1 MGELSPGC
9 TDLGSVWTTCLF
21 QNPMCLVERNCDVT
35 NNNNGVG
42 DDAYSNIE
50 AIRCQMI
57 PLLCEAVAC
66 CNECHLP
73 GIELLNCQAE
83 AQSCSNECEIPTSE
97 PTPYP
102 TLSISPS
109 DVPTKMPSFSPSKNP
124 SSSPLPSMVP
134 SDSPTDLPSSAP
146 TSSLVPSS
154 APTAVPSSSP
164 SAKPTIT
171 LYPSVLPTVHLSSSP
186 SEMPSKSLSPS
197 AHPTGSPSS
206 SPSEKPSMSSN
217 PSLIP
222 TKIHSEEPTSVPST
236 VAPAP
241 TIPPELV
248 GRSDYR
254 CGVTEADARSNCKN
268 ECTTDFDCEGT
279 GEVCWTTHLNYCY
292 VMPPNHPQ
300 CSYTAAENEYRRC
313 GYNEMAAR
321 GFCGQVCT
329 NELECTEPGEKCYPV
344 MRNMCQC
351 FEEQDVLD
359 QVIPDRTEWVIAG
372 VDNFRRNVIEQKQK
386 KEGDNKEENT
396 EIYRRD
402 LGEDFIIM
410 KMPNRAYFDSAKEP
424 FRKYYVGT
432 YQENSISEEQE
443 NSVSAV
449 EVNSAQRQ
457 PSGATTAATNSKVQY
472 LMIGS
477 SLLLVISYLL

>member
-1 MGELSPGC
+1 
-9 TDLGSVWTTCLF
+9 
-21 QNPMCLVERNCDVT
+21 
-35 NNNNGVG
+35 
-42 DDAYSNIE
+42 
-50 AIRCQMI
+50 
-57 PLLCEAVAC
+57 
-66 CNECHLP
+66 
-73 GIELLNCQAE
+73 
-83 AQSCSNECEIPTSE
+83 
-97 PTPYP
+97 
-102 TLSISPS
+102 
-109 DVPTKMPSFSPSKNP
+109 
-124 SSSPLPSMVP
+124 
-134 SDSPTDLPSSAP
+134 
-146 TSSLVPSS
+146 
-154 APTAVPSSSP
+154 
-164 SAKPTIT
+164 
-171 LYPSVLPTVHLSSSP
+171 
-186 SEMPSKSLSPS
+186 
-197 AHPTGSPSS
+197 
-206 SPSEKPSMSSN
+206 
-217 PSLIP
+217 
-222 TKIHSEEPTSVPST
+222 
-236 VAPAP
+236 
-241 TIPPELV
+241 
-248 GRSDYR
+248 
-254 CGVTEADARSNCKN
+254 
-268 ECTTDFDCEGT
+268 
-279 GEVCWTTHLNYCY
+279 
-292 VMPPNHPQ
+292 
-300 CSYTAAENEYRRC
+300 
-313 GYNEMAAR
+313 MAAR

-443 NSVSAV
+443 NSISEEQENSISEEQENSISEEQENSISEEQENSVSAV

>member
-1 MGELSPGC
+1 
-9 TDLGSVWTTCLF
+9 
-21 QNPMCLVERNCDVT
+21 
-35 NNNNGVG
+35 
-42 DDAYSNIE
+42 
-50 AIRCQMI
+50 
-57 PLLCEAVAC
+57 
-66 CNECHLP
+66 
-73 GIELLNCQAE
+73 
-83 AQSCSNECEIPTSE
+83 
-97 PTPYP
+97 
-102 TLSISPS
+102 
-109 DVPTKMPSFSPSKNP
+109 
-124 SSSPLPSMVP
+124 
-134 SDSPTDLPSSAP
+134 
-146 TSSLVPSS
+146 
-154 APTAVPSSSP
+154 
-164 SAKPTIT
+164 
-171 LYPSVLPTVHLSSSP
+171 
-186 SEMPSKSLSPS
+186 
-197 AHPTGSPSS
+197 
-206 SPSEKPSMSSN
+206 MSSN

-268 ECTTDFDCEGT
+268 ECTTDFDCEGI
-279 GEVCWTTHLNYCY
+279 GEVCWTTHINYCY

-300 CSYTAAENEYRRC
+300 CSYTAAENDYRRC

-443 NSVSAV
+443 NSISEEQENSVSAV